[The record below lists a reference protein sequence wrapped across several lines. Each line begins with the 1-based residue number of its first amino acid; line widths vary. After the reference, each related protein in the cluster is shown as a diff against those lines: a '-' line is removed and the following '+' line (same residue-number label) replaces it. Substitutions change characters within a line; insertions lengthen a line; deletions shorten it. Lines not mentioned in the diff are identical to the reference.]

1 MQQSDT
7 AWLECWVREQK
18 WGGGGYGGGFL
29 SNPLIANTALM
40 FIINQK

>member
-1 MQQSDT
+1 MLGQG
-7 AWLECWVREQK
+7 AEVG
-18 WGGGGYGGGFL
+18 GGGGYGGGFL